1 MKITFELAL
10 QSSNCSVLFNFSSAS
25 FYQATLMVIQVVK
38 EDCNFGTKA
47 FLVSCF
53 YGHRF
58 CTRCFSWRNPLHG
71 DDKNPM

>member
-10 QSSNCSVLFNFSSAS
+10 QSSKCSVLFNFSSAS

-38 EDCNFGTKA
+38 EDCNSGTKA

-71 DDKNPM
+71 VDENPV

>member
-25 FYQATLMVIQVVK
+25 FYQASLTVIQVVK

-47 FLVSCF
+47 FLVS
-53 YGHRF
+53 
-58 CTRCFSWRNPLHG
+58 
-71 DDKNPM
+71 